1 MANVILTLKE
11 RDIMQIHRA
20 KIKLLWLTGL
30 SLLFT
35 GCSISDWYNGYYVE
49 RSSIKEYI
57 KESEAFYDAE
67 SPETKELRKQNDDY
81 CTELASKP
89 ENRLERKGYKN
100 TVFNEPMYRRCMEDR
115 GTPTYGTYLAIQAE
129 KRDAERRA
137 RGKRVM

>member
-1 MANVILTLKE
+1 
-11 RDIMQIHRA
+11 MQFRRA

-35 GCSISDWYNGYYVE
+35 GCNISDWYNGYYVE
-49 RSSIKEYI
+49 RSSIKEYL
-57 KESEAFYDAE
+57 KESEAYLNAE
-67 SPETKELRKQNDDY
+67 SPEKKELRKQNAAY
-81 CTELASKP
+81 CSELASKP

>member
-1 MANVILTLKE
+1 
-11 RDIMQIHRA
+11 MQIRRA

-30 SLLFT
+30 SLLLT
-35 GCSISDWYNGYYVE
+35 GCSISDWYNGYYAETAAIRRAHKE
-49 RSSIKEYI
+49 RDAY
-57 KESEAFYDAE
+57 YDAE
-67 SPETKELRKQNDDY
+67 SPEKKELRKQNQAY
-81 CTELASKP
+81 CLELAKRP

-100 TVFNEPMYRRCMEDR
+100 KVFNEPMYSKCMEDG

>member
-20 KIKLLWLTGL
+20 KIKLLLLSGL

-35 GCSISDWYNGYYVE
+35 GCNISDWYNGYYAE
-49 RSSIKEYI
+49 TTAIRRAHKKNDAY
-57 KESEAFYDAE
+57 YDAE
-67 SPETKELRKQNDDY
+67 SPEKKELRKQNQAF
-81 CTELASKP
+81 CFELASRP
-89 ENRLERKGYKN
+89 ENRLERTGYKN
-100 TVFNEPMYRRCMEDR
+100 TVFNETMFSNCMEDR
-115 GTPTYGTYLAIQAE
+115 GSPTYSTYMSRQAE

>member
-35 GCSISDWYNGYYVE
+35 GCNISDWYNGYYVE
-49 RSSIKEYI
+49 RSSIKKYL
-57 KESEAFYDAE
+57 KESEAFYEAE

-100 TVFNEPMYRRCMEDR
+100 TVFNEPMYSKCMEDG
-115 GTPTYGTYLAIQAE
+115 GTPTYGTYTSRQAE
-129 KRDAERRA
+129 KRREERRA

>member
-35 GCSISDWYNGYYVE
+35 GCNISDWYNGYYVE
-49 RSSIKEYI
+49 RSSIKKYI

-100 TVFNEPMYRRCMEDR
+100 TVFNEPMYRLCMGNR
-115 GTPTYGTYLAIQAE
+115 GTPTYGTYLSRQAE
-129 KRDAERRA
+129 KRREERRA

>member
-1 MANVILTLKE
+1 
-11 RDIMQIHRA
+11 MQIRRA

-49 RSSIKEYI
+49 RSSIKKYL
-57 KESEAFYDAE
+57 KESDAFYEAE

-81 CTELASKP
+81 CTELASRP
-89 ENRLERKGYKN
+89 ENRVVETGYKN
-100 TVFNEPMYRRCMEDR
+100 TVFNEPMYRLCMEDR
-115 GTPTYGTYLAIQAE
+115 GTPTYLTYLARQKE

>member
-1 MANVILTLKE
+1 MINS
-11 RDIMQIHRA
+11 R
-20 KIKLLWLTGL
+20 LLIITGL
-30 SLLFT
+30 ILLLS
-35 GCSISDWYNGYYVE
+35 GCNISDWYNGYYVE
-49 RSSIKEYI
+49 RSSIKTYI

-67 SPETKELRKQNDDY
+67 SPETKELRKQNVAY

-89 ENRLERKGYKN
+89 ENRLVRTGYKN